1 MNSADNFNIY
11 PNTRLG
17 KLVKAK
23 KLEEILD
30 LCDDFCPGQP
40 PEYFFD
46 RLATRHLCS
55 VADPVNFFRIRIRGS
70 GFSNTDPDPDPSDPK
85 KTGSYLDMFLMF
97 SKINIYF
104 MAFFLPNLKIL

>member
-1 MNSADNFNIY
+1 MDNFNIY

-30 LCDDFCPGQP
+30 LCDDFCPGEP

-46 RLATRHLCS
+46 RWTYNMITEIVGLYLCF
-55 VADPVNFFRIRIRGS
+55 DTN
-70 GFSNTDPDPDPSDPK
+70 
-85 KTGSYLDMFLMF
+85 KTYKMDVV
-97 SKINIYF
+97 
-104 MAFFLPNLKIL
+104 

>member
-1 MNSADNFNIY
+1 MGVDCVASANIANMRSYASRNRINWQIHKYIKVLKENYLKSNFPHLVDNFNIY

-30 LCDDFCPGQP
+30 LCDDFCPGEP

-46 RLATRHLCS
+46 RYAS
-55 VADPVNFFRIRIRGS
+55 
-70 GFSNTDPDPDPSDPK
+70 FSMRD
-85 KTGSYLDMFLMF
+85 
-97 SKINIYF
+97 
-104 MAFFLPNLKIL
+104 